1 MSLLNGI
8 IRYAETSRAKEN
20 KGMASGTSEKGRT
33 IRLSTELFLHVELV
47 VYVALGILLSV
58 TALLS
63 LGSAALLQLEG
74 MRDWSGTR
82 AIFLIVDRLMF
93 VLMLIEILHSV
104 RGSVRSGTLTPE
116 PFLIIGLIASIR
128 NVLVITLKSSEMTS
142 EGHGAIESE
151 MLFRSSIVELAV
163 LGALI
168 LIFNP
173 IPTFLHNHFC
183 SNGGATRWLRRW
195 SCAANGAPKY
205 ISRSPRDEFR
215 RIASLRSQ
223 SAKA

>member
-1 MSLLNGI
+1 V
-8 IRYAETSRAKEN
+8 
-20 KGMASGTSEKGRT
+20 ASGPSEKGRA
-33 IRLSTELFLHVELV
+33 IRLSTELFLHIELV

-63 LGSAALLQLEG
+63 LGSAALLLLEG

-93 VLMLIEILHSV
+93 VLMLIEILHTV

-128 NVLVITLKSSEMTS
+128 NVLVITLKSSGVTA
-142 EGHGAIESE
+142 EGHGPEGE
-151 MLFRSSIVELAV
+151 MLFRTSIVELAV

-168 LIFNP
+168 LIFVVS
-173 IPTFLHNHFC
+173 IYL
-183 SNGGATRWLRRW
+183 LRRGHPPT
-195 SCAANGAPKY
+195 AEHAPP
-205 ISRSPRDEFR
+205 PR
-215 RIASLRSQ
+215 A
-223 SAKA
+223 